1 MKESVVV
8 GFTMKSLDYLRNGL
22 LLLNNI
28 HNDTWQLVEKYDIG
42 INVGSS
48 ARFINQEVQR
58 SFSLKQRNYIID
70 LYNNLFSEKSFF
82 DNVNNICVKLG
93 INTH

>member
-58 SFSLKQRNYIID
+58 SFSLKQRNYGR
-70 LYNNLFSEKSFF
+70 L
-82 DNVNNICVKLG
+82 
-93 INTH
+93 